1 MVWLQWCP
9 LVRIFISW
17 PGELTGGRAGSCW
30 RIRVGACHAIAGTC
44 TLMENFMWTSLKC
57 FPWMILSKNLSS
69 VTMYIHTHIWFRY
82 NHGYTV
88 WSFSING
95 TLLCNDHHTQQEAE
109 PSQLSCP
116 ECSLLPASDLYLLFP
131 RGCCYSYFY
140 RHLSSSMYSLGRLL
154 FIFLF
159 SEHYVC
165 VIHSCFM
172 QNTEVFGSFSL
183 LYCIPF
189 VCMCLRISCCSST
202 LVLLTGIWIV
212 SSLGLL
218 WKVVLG
224 TFVHKPLG
232 AHCAPMVG
240 AYQGWDYWGI
250 GTMYAQI

>member
-30 RIRVGACHAIAGTC
+30 RIRVGARHAIAGTC

-57 FPWMILSKNLSS
+57 FLWMILSKHLSS

-109 PSQLSCP
+109 PSQLSRP

-131 RGCCYSYFY
+131 RGRCYSYFY

-154 FIFLF
+154 FIYFFIQWTL
-159 SEHYVC
+159 
-165 VIHSCFM
+165 
-172 QNTEVFGSFSL
+172 
-183 LYCIPF
+183 
-189 VCMCLRISCCSST
+189 CLRDSFMFHA
-202 LVLLTGIWIV
+202 
-212 SSLGLL
+212 
-218 WKVVLG
+218 K
-224 TFVHKPLG
+224 
-232 AHCAPMVG
+232 
-240 AYQGWDYWGI
+240 
-250 GTMYAQI
+250 